1 MEPDYNLDEGL
12 VDNLADKAQQAS
24 DEYRSQVIA
33 EELLKETRELQGDPI
48 EIMGEFQMISS
59 GLRNL
64 QRDLPKEQQ
73 GELMELRKELVV
85 LRKKVLGM

>member
-1 MEPDYNLDEGL
+1 MKITKSEL
-12 VDNLADKAQQAS
+12 
-24 DEYRSQVIA
+24 RQVIV